1 MNPDHGDEVR
11 SAMTYATWDP
21 TLETGNE
28 LVDSQHKQ
36 LFELINE
43 LHDAIVDGHA
53 LETQQ
58 SILDRLLAYAETHFL
73 DEEKLMASVG
83 YPELAAQQEMHR
95 EYTFET
101 NRLAENARASEMV
114 LPITLAVFLHEWL
127 AKHIRIEDRKIG
139 EYIRSQER

>member
-1 MNPDHGDEVR
+1 MNPDHGDEVC

-43 LHDAIVDGHA
+43 LHDAIVDGDA

-83 YPELAAQQEMHR
+83 YPGLAAQQEMHR

-101 NRLAENARASEMV
+101 NRLAEDARASEMV

-127 AKHIRIEDRKIG
+127 TKHIRIEDRKIG
-139 EYIRSQER
+139 EYIRAQGR